1 MKNIWAN
8 CIHAGENKPCSLLG
22 IKGTDSLINEKY
34 EKAPYIA
41 KLCGTSDLNLYSTH
55 LHLRTHLH
63 ISYLALIPS
72 YVGTTF
78 R

>member
-1 MKNIWAN
+1 MKTIWAN

-22 IKGTDSLINEKY
+22 IKGTDSLINKSMKKPLTLLNYVEQVFKSVLHIPTL
-34 EKAPYIA
+34 EDH
-41 KLCGTSDLNLYSTH
+41 LHTSDL
-55 LHLRTHLH
+55 
-63 ISYLALIPS
+63 APKPG